1 MSSAFPKNFPR
12 LCPVSEIKYSR
23 MILYYTRHVELYSA
37 RENGGGQWWVEEKG
51 YLFIPLASCSSLK

>member
-12 LCPVSEIKYSR
+12 LCPVREIKYSR

-37 RENGGGQWWVEEKG
+37 RENGGGQWLKKRG
-51 YLFIPLASCSSLK
+51 IFLFLWQAVVP